1 MSTAPVEALARRER
15 LVTVAGLLA
24 STAAAWV
31 WLAAGAGMDMSMG
44 RMDAAMDMNM
54 DMPMDGM
61 SALAPRAW
69 TPGYAGLMFV
79 MWWVMMAAMMLPSA
93 APMILLFAAVN
104 RRNGGGGAP
113 GVPAGV
119 LAAGYLLVW
128 GAFSLAATVLQ
139 GLLETRGLLSPMRMT
154 ATSAWL
160 GGALLLAAGVYQLT
174 PLKRACLRR
183 CRGPLAFIMQ
193 HWRPG
198 RIGAMRM
205 GVLHG
210 IWCVGCCWLMMALLF
225 YGGVMN
231 LYWIAGLALVVLVE
245 KILPYGER
253 VAWVTGA
260 AFVAWGIAEL
270 AAPVAALV

>member
-1 MSTAPVEALARRER
+1 MSAAPLEALARRER
-15 LVTVAGLLA
+15 LVTIAGLLA
-24 STAAAWV
+24 VTAAAWA
-31 WLAAGAGMDMSMG
+31 WLAAGAGMDMSMAG
-44 RMDAAMDMNM
+44 MDMH
-54 DMPMDGM
+54 
-61 SALAPRAW
+61 APVAW
-69 TPGYAGLMFV
+69 TPAYAALMFV

-139 GLLETRGLLSPMRMT
+139 GVLEASGLLSSMVMT

-160 GGALLLAAGVYQLT
+160 GGGLLLAAGVYQLT
-174 PLKRACLRR
+174 PLKRACLQR

-193 HWRPG
+193 YWRPG
-198 RIGAMRM
+198 WAGALRM

-210 IWCVGCCWLMMALLF
+210 MWCVGCCWLLMAVLF
-225 YGGVMN
+225 YGGVMD
-231 LYWIAGLALVVLVE
+231 LYWIAGLALIVLIE
-245 KILPYGER
+245 KVLPYGER
-253 VAWVTGA
+253 VAWASGA
-260 AFVAWGIAEL
+260 AFIAWGAAEL
-270 AAPVAALV
+270 AAPVAALL